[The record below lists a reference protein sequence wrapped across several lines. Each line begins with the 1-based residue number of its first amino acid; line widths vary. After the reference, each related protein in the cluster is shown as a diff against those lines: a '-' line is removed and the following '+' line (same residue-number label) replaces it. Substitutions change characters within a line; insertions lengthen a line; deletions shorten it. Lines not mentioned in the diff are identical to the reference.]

1 MERQAIYDAV
11 SELEGAVITLEE
23 IQNVLSVFDDQL
35 LEWWECVKNLT
46 PAECETIDDSFN
58 VVYSLLSLSRRQ
70 LLGVVDVAS
79 TAVDQAYEVL
89 KAAKTA

>member
-35 LEWWECVKNLT
+35 WEWWECVKNLT

>member
-1 MERQAIYDAV
+1 MAHQAICDAV

-35 LEWWECVKNLT
+35 WEWWECFKSLA
-46 PAECETIDDSFN
+46 PAQCETVDDSFN

-70 LLGVVDVAS
+70 LLGVVDVAT
-79 TAVDQAYEVL
+79 TAVDQAY
-89 KAAKTA
+89 KAIKDAKTA

>member
-35 LEWWECVKNLT
+35 WEWWECVKSLAPVQHTEGDN
-46 PAECETIDDSFN
+46 SFN
-58 VVYSLLSLSRRQ
+58 VVYSLLTLSRRQ
-70 LLGVVDVAS
+70 LLDVVNTANAGVKK
-79 TAVDQAYEVL
+79 AYDAL
-89 KAAKTA
+89 KTNKAT